1 MTSHAESTL
10 PRVQDSGV
18 VGGNVFPSFE
28 ASGKRLFLLA
38 GLELRQQERVAD
50 TDFLTVEGINDALP

>member
-1 MTSHAESTL
+1 V
-10 PRVQDSGV
+10 PDSGV